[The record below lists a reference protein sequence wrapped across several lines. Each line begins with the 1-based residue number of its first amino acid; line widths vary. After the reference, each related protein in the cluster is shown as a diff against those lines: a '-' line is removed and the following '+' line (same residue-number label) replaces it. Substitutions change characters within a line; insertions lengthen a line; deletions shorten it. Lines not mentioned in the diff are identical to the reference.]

1 MSVVRLEHLTKVFPG
16 GTTAVEDFTLT
27 VADGEF
33 LVLVGPSGCGKSTVL
48 RMIAGLEDASGGD
61 ILIDGEPV
69 TDWAPKERDIAM
81 VFQNYALY
89 PHMTVR
95 QNMGFALRLRR
106 VPAAEVDRQVREIAR
121 LLGLSELLDRKP
133 AALSG
138 GQRQRVAMGRA
149 MVRQP
154 RVFLMDEPLS
164 NLDAKLRVSMRAE
177 LSRLHQRYRITTV
190 YVTHDQVEAMT
201 LGDRIAVIDR
211 GRLQQVGTPEELYQA
226 PANRFVAGFMGSP
239 SMNFATVTLSG
250 EDPVSV
256 TLGGVTFPLP
266 EVLTRRPGLAP
277 YRGRQIVIGL
287 RPAAFAVASAAS
299 EGPALHVVPLGVEA
313 LGDEKHLLFDAPR
326 VADADAAGAAD
337 EVPITVDEAAASQL
351 WTAKVVQHADVAIGR
366 AAVLTVDLREAYF
379 FDPQTGEAIASVAAD
394 PAPATAGAA
403 AP

>member
-1 MSVVRLEHLTKVFPG
+1 
-16 GTTAVEDFTLT
+16 
-27 VADGEF
+27 
-33 LVLVGPSGCGKSTVL
+33 
-48 RMIAGLEDASGGD
+48 
-61 ILIDGEPV
+61 
-69 TDWAPKERDIAM
+69 M

-89 PHMTVR
+89 PHMTVK

-106 VPAAEVDRQVREIAR
+106 VQAGEIDRQVREIAQ

-177 LSRLHQRYRITTV
+177 LSRLHQRYRVTTV

-239 SMNFATVTLSG
+239 SMNFATVTLEG
-250 EDPVSV
+250 EDPVGT
-256 TLGGVTFPLP
+256 TLGGVRFDLP
-266 EVLTRRPGLAP
+266 DVLARRPGLRP
-277 YRGRQIVIGL
+277 YLGKQIVIGL
-287 RPAAFAVASAAS
+287 RPAAFAVAP
-299 EGPALHVVPLGVEA
+299 PAPVAPTLRVVPLGVEA

-326 VADADAAGAAD
+326 NTDGADAGTAD
-337 EVPITVDEAAASQL
+337 DVPITVDEAAMSQL
-351 WTAKVVQHADVAIGR
+351 WTAKVAQHADVAIGR
-366 AAVLTVDLREAYF
+366 PVVLSLDLREAYF
-379 FDPQTGEAIASVAAD
+379 FDPRTGAAIPAAGTGAAE
-394 PAPATAGAA
+394 PVTAGALSGG
-403 AP
+403 PPSRPG